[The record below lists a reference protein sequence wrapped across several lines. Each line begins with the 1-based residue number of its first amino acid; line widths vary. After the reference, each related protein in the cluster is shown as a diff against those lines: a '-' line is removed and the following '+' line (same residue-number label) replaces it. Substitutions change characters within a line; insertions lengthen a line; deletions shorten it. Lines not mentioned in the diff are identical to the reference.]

1 VRAGIIVGGAITVFL
16 LMLALLLLWQ
26 FHRTSLT
33 TAELQSNL
41 KPVRPPPE
49 PIAVEE
55 DYSTHRAKTCTKAQP
70 VVDIT
75 ICDILKAPQT
85 FASQCVR
92 VKGRFLTDGLEHSI
106 IVDESCKG
114 GLEPWTTGA
123 ETERLDR
130 IIWPSP
136 GPGTF
141 DRRVTAQFTGRF
153 VWRPKARKDIRVL
166 EISAVGNLKVQKLKN
181 R

>member
-41 KPVRPPPE
+41 KPVRPSPE

-55 DYSTHRAKTCTKAQP
+55 DYSTHRAKTCTKAEP

-106 IVDESCKG
+106 IVDESCKEALSRGQQVRKRRGWIGSFGRLLALEHLIG
-114 GLEPWTTGA
+114 GL
-123 ETERLDR
+123 RH
-130 IIWPSP
+130 
-136 GPGTF
+136 
-141 DRRVTAQFTGRF
+141 
-153 VWRPKARKDIRVL
+153 
-166 EISAVGNLKVQKLKN
+166 NLPDG
-181 R
+181 